1 MSKILKPRVK
11 ATGLIDSFEL
21 AVMKSVGER
30 ALAPVIGNGSLQSG
44 AVKLVGAGILGSVSR
59 NKHIGLFSSSM
70 IVDGFE
76 DIVSSLLGGS
86 GIGAGESEGA
96 W

>member
-1 MSKILKPRVK
+1 MAKILKPQVK

-30 ALAPVIGNGSLQSG
+30 VLAPVIGNSSIKSG
-44 AVKLVGAGILGSVSR
+44 AVKLVGAGVLGSISR

-76 DIVSSLLGGS
+76 DIVSALLGGS
-86 GIGAGESEGA
+86 GVGAGESEGA